1 MFDILDFIDSKDI
14 REYNRQLET
23 KFTPIE
29 QAVII
34 YQCNS
39 KTVEEKLSAWH
50 ELLDTYTEEEF
61 EKINL
66 PDGGK
71 VTNRH
76 IMFGHTYRQKVE
88 ITVKAF
94 EKALELKSN
103 TNGMVYIVTAYT
115 GSDSNDYE
123 EFEFSSFDKAYE
135 YICASKEREFM
146 GYDVG
151 VAHISTMYFSIKV
164 FELDEKSDEKTE
176 FIFDNDFRMTQI
188 YYNYEDEKYGL
199 DYVYIYLPLPFKKG
213 DIIRTIDGCNEYA
226 VVPKTPDKSY
236 FIHAYDATAMHITAW
251 CLGEDEGEIIDDFG
265 HYNIFNLERCTED
278 ELPEDSSYFSKE
290 RFLMLR
296 SKLE

>member
-1 MFDILDFIDSKDI
+1 MFDINEFIDSKDI

-39 KTVEEKLSAWH
+39 KTVEEKLAAWH

-66 PDGGK
+66 PDDGK

-94 EKALELKSN
+94 EKALELKNN
-103 TNGMVYIVTAYT
+103 TKGMVYIVTDYA
-115 GSDSNDYE
+115 SPDSNGYE

-135 YICASKEREFM
+135 YICTSKKREFLDY
-146 GYDVG
+146 GVG
-151 VAHISTMYFSIKV
+151 EAPVSTMYFSMKV
-164 FELDEKSDEKTE
+164 FSLDEKDNDMTE

-188 YYNYEDEKYGL
+188 YYDYEEEKYGL

-213 DIIRTIDGCNEYA
+213 DIIRTIDGRNEYA
-226 VVPKTPDKSY
+226 IVPKTPDKSY
-236 FIHAYDATAMHITAW
+236 FIHAYDATAMHI
-251 CLGEDEGEIIDDFG
+251 L
-265 HYNIFNLERCTED
+265 
-278 ELPEDSSYFSKE
+278 LPGV
-290 RFLMLR
+290 
-296 SKLE
+296 